1 MVFSGFRAKTLLCLT
16 GNFSG
21 MVFKFAFF
29 LSRRT
34 FVGEI
39 ELFRKDTSFDAH
51 CRTLGRKLSHIWQ
64 ENFCRVVE
72 TAFFVSQQKFWS
84 KIFLSKMNL
93 FVNIVKHWAKT
104 CLFLAK
110 NVRHGCQS
118 CMLRVEENFWLKIK
132 WFTKINLLI
141 FFSGPWVEIFR
152 AFGEKVWGEFFK
164 KAFSMSREKI
174 RRKLLCLRPFFFERF
189 KILSQFFFHI
199 CGKISEVLSI
209 LLSTYPEE
217 LFPIFENL
225 NFFSG
230 FWAKTFRRFVS
241 NLSGMVVKTLFHVS
255 GKTFRG
261 KWIGSKKKCFRF
273 FLQFER
279 KYFGFLVLLF
289 EAWFS
294 KVHSACPE

>member
-1 MVFSGFRAKTLLCLT
+1 MVFSSFRAKTLLCLT

-21 MVFKFAFF
+21 LVFKTAFF
-29 LSRRT
+29 LSERT

-39 ELFRKDTSFDAH
+39 ELYRKDTSFDAH
-51 CRTLGRKLSHIWQ
+51 SRTLRRNLSDFWQ
-64 ENFCRVVE
+64 EVFGRVVE

-104 CLFLAK
+104 CWFLAK

-118 CMLRVEENFWLKIK
+118 CILRVEENFWLKIK

-141 FFSGPWVEIFR
+141 FFSGLWVEIFR

-189 KILSQFFFHI
+189 KILSQFFFIFAEKFQKCYQYCFLHI
-199 CGKISEVLSI
+199 QRS
-209 LLSTYPEE
+209 
-217 LFPIFENL
+217 F
-225 NFFSG
+225 
-230 FWAKTFRRFVS
+230 
-241 NLSGMVVKTLFHVS
+241 
-255 GKTFRG
+255 
-261 KWIGSKKKCFRF
+261 FRF
-273 FLQFER
+273 L
-279 KYFGFLVLLF
+279 KT
-289 EAWFS
+289 
-294 KVHSACPE
+294 